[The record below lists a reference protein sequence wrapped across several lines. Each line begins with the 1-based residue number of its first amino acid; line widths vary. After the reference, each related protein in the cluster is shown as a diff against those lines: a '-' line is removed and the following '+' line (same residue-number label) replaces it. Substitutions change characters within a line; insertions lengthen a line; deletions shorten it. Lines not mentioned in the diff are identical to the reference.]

1 MIASLAPPAQ
11 AYTPAGRA
19 QRRGCNQK
27 PIANGQ
33 RPIAKIQHPNPNP
46 QFPITSHTPTR
57 WTHTFSAKEKDTET
71 GLSYFGARY
80 YSSDLS
86 IWLSMDPQASK
97 YPSLSPYVYCAN
109 NPIKLVDPNG
119 EDWYE
124 KDGEM
129 HYTTEHTSQKAFK
142 ESGIEGEYKGKT
154 YTKDGTYY
162 SLFGDK
168 IKANSLKGKLTIKI
182 DEAFDKYANY
192 LKKCEQTEGTYPEY
206 QSSDYT
212 NFNDIISYNDKF
224 GTTYENVHD
233 EDPKTGATLRYAY
246 GSTIRFTV
254 TGTRDKMFG
263 RFRGFSTGNSQTTFG
278 SGMLAKTG
286 YNIYIVN
293 GKNKIVGLTFSQ
305 KNFNAFRNHFNKLYG
320 LK

>member
-1 MIASLAPPAQ
+1 MKVENDSRKNCASPMKRTHNFFSVSHFAIPLPTVTCNLAPV
-11 AYTPAGRA
+11 TW
-19 QRRGCNQK
+19 
-27 PIANGQ
+27 I
-33 RPIAKIQHPNPNP
+33 
-46 QFPITSHTPTR
+46 
-57 WTHTFSAKEKDTET
+57 HTFSAKEKDTET

-86 IWLSMDPQASK
+86 IWLSVDPMSDK
-97 YPSLSPYVYCAN
+97 YPSFSPYVYCAN

-192 LKKCEQTEGTYPEY
+192 LKKCEQTEGTYPEH

-286 YNIYIVN
+286 YNVYIVN
-293 GKNKIVGLTFSQ
+293 GKNKIVGLTFSGE

>member
-1 MIASLAPPAQ
+1 MEYKYDSQTINPRNAS
-11 AYTPAGRA
+11 
-19 QRRGCNQK
+19 C
-27 PIANGQ
+27 
-33 RPIAKIQHPNPNP
+33 QHRNDNASVHSAMP
-46 QFPITSHTPTR
+46 FPTVNCQLSTVNWI
-57 WTHTFSAKEKDTET
+57 HTFSAKEKDSET
-71 GLSYFGARY
+71 GLSYFGSRY

-86 IWLSMDPQASK
+86 IWLSVDPMSDK

-129 HYTTEHTSQKAFK
+129 HYTTEYTSQKAFEK
-142 ESGIEGEYKGKT
+142 SGIDGEYRGKT
-154 YTKDGTYY
+154 CTKDGNYY

-168 IKANSLKGKLTIKI
+168 MKANSFKGKLTKKI
-182 DEAFDKYANY
+182 DEAFDKYAHY
-192 LKKCEQTEGTYPEY
+192 LKKCEQTEGPYPEL

-212 NFNDIISYNDKF
+212 NFNDIIRFNDKF

-263 RFRGFSTGNSQTTFG
+263 RFRGFSTGNSQKPFG
-278 SGMLAKTG
+278 SGMLSKTG
-286 YNIYIVN
+286 YHIYIVN
-293 GKNKIVGLTFSQ
+293 GNNKIVGLTFSSQ
-305 KNFNAFRNHFNKLYG
+305 KNLNAFRNHFNKLYG